1 MKLSKNLL
9 NDVLE
14 QVFAGTL
21 ARPSSN
27 WILLLHLL
35 PQQALHL
42 GVRQVKQV
50 RQGKDKDGKNPYRLI
65 VGNDDAG
72 HAFIFVQ
79 VIRVEK
85 GLNCPVY
92 RWVLLANPPLAN
104 KYGL

>member
-21 ARPSSN
+21 ASRPSSN

-35 PQQALHL
+35 SQQALHL
-42 GVRQVKQV
+42 RVRQV
-50 RQGKDKDGKNPYRLI
+50 RQGKNKDGKKPYRLI

-85 GLNCPVY
+85 GPNCPVY

>member
-1 MKLSKNLL
+1 MKVSKNLL

-21 ARPSSN
+21 ASRPSSN

-35 PQQALHL
+35 SHQAVHL
-42 GVRQVKQV
+42 GV

-72 HAFIFVQ
+72 HAFIIVQ

-85 GLNCPVY
+85 GPNCTVY
-92 RWVLLANPPLAN
+92 LWVLLANPPLEN
-104 KYGL
+104 KNGL